1 MEEIDEVKW
10 EEWIAAVPFV
20 GVGKE
25 EEEEEE
31 GEEVD
36 EEITFMKVFTG
47 VMLFLNLGI
56 NSYNIYTTWNSEFF
70 YFGFGN
76 AIGRTVMT
84 TINTINFFT
93 PTPLIPIERVNI
105 LDLVDF

>member
-31 GEEVD
+31 GE
-36 EEITFMKVFTG
+36 
-47 VMLFLNLGI
+47 
-56 NSYNIYTTWNSEFF
+56 
-70 YFGFGN
+70 
-76 AIGRTVMT
+76 
-84 TINTINFFT
+84 
-93 PTPLIPIERVNI
+93 
-105 LDLVDF
+105 